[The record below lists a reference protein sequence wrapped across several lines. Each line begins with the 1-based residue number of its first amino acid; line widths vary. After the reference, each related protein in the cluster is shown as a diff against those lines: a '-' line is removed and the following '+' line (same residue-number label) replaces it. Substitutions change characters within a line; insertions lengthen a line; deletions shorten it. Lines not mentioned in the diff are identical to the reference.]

1 MLARL
6 REQFP
11 RLGHVVETEPIAR
24 RLRRV
29 RIAGD
34 ALRDLPYLPGQQ
46 LRIRLTPTIFMRDS
60 LRTYSVW
67 RYDPAQGVFDLCIL
81 LHGDGPR
88 TRWAAAVR
96 VGDPVTFWGP
106 RGRFVLEPA
115 APYHVFAGEETGAVA
130 IQAMIRAL
138 PPSARIYCRLE
149 ADTPADE
156 LPARARNGI
165 DLRWVHRGGR
175 PAGPESGLVDAVTRL
190 ELPGV
195 PGAAYFAGEAAD
207 LRRPPTPLHRGA
219 RLAAARGPR
228 QAVLGS
234 EAERT
239 RASAV
244 RERAAPTRRSRP
256 RSRARR
262 GSAPSPCPA

>member
-1 MLARL
+1 MHSPRVLQMLDL
-6 REQFP
+6 PPDSSMTP
-11 RLGHVVETEPIAR
+11 RLVRQFRPGPR
-24 RLRRV
+24 R
-29 RIAGD
+29 ASSTS
-34 ALRDLPYLPGQQ
+34 AS
-46 LRIRLTPTIFMRDS
+46 F
-60 LRTYSVW
+60 
-67 RYDPAQGVFDLCIL
+67 

-138 PPSARIYCRLE
+138 PPSARTYCRLE

-207 LRRPPTPLHRGA
+207 LRRPPTQASLRTVSPLYKLQGSRTA
-219 RLAAARGPR
+219 R
-228 QAVLGS
+228 
-234 EAERT
+234 
-239 RASAV
+239 
-244 RERAAPTRRSRP
+244 
-256 RSRARR
+256 
-262 GSAPSPCPA
+262 